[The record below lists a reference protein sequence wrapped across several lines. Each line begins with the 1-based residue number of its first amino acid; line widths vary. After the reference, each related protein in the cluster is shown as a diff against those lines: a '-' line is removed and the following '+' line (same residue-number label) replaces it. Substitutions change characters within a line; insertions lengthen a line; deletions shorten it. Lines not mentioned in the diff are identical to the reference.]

1 MLGTTK
7 KESDGGREARKD
19 GVKKKTKI
27 KENISRRRK
36 FKCQFLKKLKLSKK

>member
-19 GVKKKTKI
+19 GVKKKKLRLRRI
-27 KENISRRRK
+27 FQEGENLNVS
-36 FKCQFLKKLKLSKK
+36 F

>member
-19 GVKKKTKI
+19 GVKKKLRLRRI
-27 KENISRRRK
+27 FQEGENLNVS
-36 FKCQFLKKLKLSKK
+36 F